1 MGAMIL
7 QMVGCILVAAAIGV
21 MMGWL
26 LRSFATSEKRQQ
38 LSEIATRLRGRE
50 HELDTLNHELKVRTS
65 AVQMLEGKMITSE
78 AALKDLTADL
88 AAKVEQLTALQTE
101 VREKGVRLHAAE
113 RERDTLRREVE
124 EAEATIRLK
133 AAGFAEMQTQM
144 ENAED
149 VLISRDQEIA
159 TLKTWVEQLA
169 PKDAEIARQRS
180 RIEELEPFLE
190 RTRRLEREQEQDR
203 ARASAALQAK
213 EQEIAQTQARTRE
226 LDMELARLR
235 TQNQE
240 DLTRFTETLK
250 ERDADIQHLRATVEE
265 LEMFRGEVEKK
276 DIALREAEE
285 RRVMDVS
292 EREEEIGALRKRLVE
307 YRVARR
313 FSAQSKSP
321 SAATD
326 SASHDTPAAGRGA
339 GKHRQAQKDDLKQ
352 IHGIGPVM
360 ERVLN
365 RMGMFTFRQI
375 AEWKD
380 QDVEHMASELNTFPD
395 RIRHDNWIAGAKEQH
410 FLKYGEE
417 L

>member
-1 MGAMIL
+1 MGALIL
-7 QMVGCILVAAAIGV
+7 QMIGCLLVATTIGL

-65 AVQMLEGKMITSE
+65 AVQMLEGKMIASE

-88 AAKVEQLTALQTE
+88 ATKVDQLSTLQTE
-101 VREKGVRLHAAE
+101 VREKGVHLHAAE
-113 RERDTLRREVE
+113 RERDTLRRELE
-124 EAEATIRLK
+124 EAEARLV
-133 AAGFAEMQTQM
+133 AQSAGFTEMQTQM

-169 PKDAEIARQRS
+169 PKDAEIARLRA
-180 RIEELEPFLE
+180 RAEELEPFRE
-190 RTRRLEREQEQDR
+190 HTRQLERELEQDR
-203 ARASAALQAK
+203 ARASAVIQGK
-213 EQEIAQTQARTRE
+213 DQELARRQTQ
-226 LDMELARLR
+226 LDEKESELARLR

-240 DLTRFTETLK
+240 DLARFTETVHQ
-250 ERDADIQHLRATVEE
+250 RDQNIQRLRATMEE
-265 LEMFRGEVEKK
+265 LEVFRGEVEKK
-276 DIALREAEE
+276 EIALREAEE
-285 RRVMDVS
+285 RRVMEVS
-292 EREEEIGALRKRLVE
+292 EREEEIAALRKRLVE
-307 YRVARR
+307 YRVAQRHHAQAKGTSPAEPVSHS
-313 FSAQSKSP
+313 SATV
-321 SAATD
+321 ART
-326 SASHDTPAAGRGA
+326 A
-339 GKHRQAQKDDLKQ
+339 GKSRAAQKDDLKQ

-380 QDVEHMASELNTFPD
+380 QDVEHMASELDTFPD

>member
-1 MGAMIL
+1 MGALIL
-7 QMVGCILVAAAIGV
+7 QMIGCLLVAATIGL

-88 AAKVEQLTALQTE
+88 ATKVEQLSALQTE
-101 VREKGVRLHAAE
+101 LREKGVHLHAAE

-124 EAEATIRLK
+124 AAENKFK
-133 AAGFAEMQTQM
+133 AQQAGFAEMQSQM

-149 VLISRDQEIA
+149 VLVSRDQEIA

-169 PKDAEIARQRS
+169 PKDAEIARLRA
-180 RIEELEPFLE
+180 RTEELEPFQE
-190 RTRRLEREQEQDR
+190 RTRRLERELEQDR
-203 ARASAALQAK
+203 ARASATIQAK
-213 EQEIAQTQARTRE
+213 DQELSRHQTHIGE
-226 LDMELARLR
+226 MESELARLR
-235 TQNQE
+235 AQNQE
-240 DLTRFTETLK
+240 DLTRFTETLQQ
-250 ERDADIQHLRATVEE
+250 RDQDIQRLRTTVEE
-265 LEMFRGEVEKK
+265 LEVFRGEVEKK
-276 DIALREAEE
+276 EIQLREAEE

-307 YRVARR
+307 YRVAQRHQ
-313 FSAQSKSP
+313 AQAKSTHQAEPASQNP
-321 SAATD
+321 SG
-326 SASHDTPAAGRGA
+326 SRSG
-339 GKHRQAQKDDLKQ
+339 GKSRPSQKDDLKQ

>member
-1 MGAMIL
+1 MGALIL
-7 QMVGCILVAAAIGV
+7 QMIGCLLVAAAIGL

-88 AAKVEQLTALQTE
+88 ATKVEQLSTLQTE
-101 VREKGVRLHAAE
+101 LREKGVHLHAAE
-113 RERDTLRREVE
+113 RERDTLRRELE
-124 EAEATIRLK
+124 EAEARLQ
-133 AAGFAEMQTQM
+133 AQSAGFSEMQAQM

-149 VLISRDQEIA
+149 VLVSRDQEIA

-169 PKDAEIARQRS
+169 PKDAEIARLRA
-180 RIEELEPFLE
+180 RTEELEPLQE
-190 RTRRLEREQEQDR
+190 RTRRLERELEQDR
-203 ARASAALQAK
+203 ARASAAIQGK
-213 EQEIAQTQARTRE
+213 DQELARHQIHLGE
-226 LDMELARLR
+226 MESELARLR

-240 DLTRFTETLK
+240 DLTRFTETLQQ
-250 ERDADIQHLRATVEE
+250 RDQDIQRLRATIEE
-265 LEMFRGEVEKK
+265 LEVFRGEVEKK
-276 DIALREAEE
+276 EIALREAEE

-307 YRVARR
+307 YRVAQRLHTQ
-313 FSAQSKSP
+313 AKSTSP
-321 SAATD
+321 AETG
-326 SASHDTPAAGRGA
+326 SHNSPPVARGA
-339 GKHRQAQKDDLKQ
+339 GKSRAAQKDDLKQ

>member
-7 QMVGCILVAAAIGV
+7 QMIGCLLVAATIGL

-88 AAKVEQLTALQTE
+88 ATKVEQLTGLQTE
-101 VREKGVRLHAAE
+101 LREKGVHLYAAE

-124 EAEATIRLK
+124 EAESRLK
-133 AAGFAEMQTQM
+133 AQSVGFADMQTQM

-159 TLKTWVEQLA
+159 TLKNWVEQLA
-169 PKDAEIARQRS
+169 PKDAEIARLRA
-180 RIEELEPFLE
+180 RTEELEPFQE
-190 RTRRLEREQEQDR
+190 RSRRLERELEQDR
-203 ARASAALQAK
+203 ARASVALQGK
-213 EQEIAQTQARTRE
+213 EQELAQHRTHIGEMESE
-226 LDMELARLR
+226 LVRLR
-235 TQNQE
+235 AQNQD
-240 DLTRFTETLK
+240 DLTRFTETLQQ
-250 ERDADIQHLRATVEE
+250 RDQDIQRLRTTVEE
-265 LEMFRGEVEKK
+265 LEVFRGEVEKK
-276 DIALREAEE
+276 EIALREAEE

-307 YRVARR
+307 YRVAQR
-313 FSAQSKSP
+313 FSNQTKSTGAIEP
-321 SAATD
+321 
-326 SASHDTPAAGRGA
+326 ASHNAPTPGRSA
-339 GKHRQAQKDDLKQ
+339 GKGRPAQKDDLKQ

>member
-1 MGAMIL
+1 MGALIL
-7 QMVGCILVAAAIGV
+7 QMLGCLLVATTIGL

-38 LSEIATRLRGRE
+38 LSEIAGRLRGRE

-88 AAKVEQLTALQTE
+88 AAKVEQLTALQAE
-101 VREKGVRLHAAE
+101 VAEQGIRLHAVQ

-124 EAEATIRLK
+124 EAETALNAK
-133 AAGFAEMQTQM
+133 AAGFADMQAQM

-159 TLKTWVEQLA
+159 TLKTWVEQLE
-169 PKDAEIARQRS
+169 PKDAEIAHLRS
-180 RIEELEPFLE
+180 RIGELEPFVE
-190 RTRRLEREQEQDR
+190 RSRRLEREQEQERTR
-203 ARASAALQAK
+203 AAATLHSK
-213 EQEIAQTQARTRE
+213 EQE
-226 LDMELARLR
+226 LAAERLR
-235 TQNQE
+235 LQETETELGRLRNQTQE
-240 DLTRFTETLK
+240 DLTRFEATLHD
-250 ERDADIQHLRATVEE
+250 RDAQIQRLRATVEE
-265 LEMFRGEVEKK
+265 LNMFRGEVEKK

-307 YRVARR
+307 YRAAQRPGTPPKSTG
-313 FSAQSKSP
+313 SAESIAH
-321 SAATD
+321 SAPAT
-326 SASHDTPAAGRGA
+326 GRHG
-339 GKHRQAQKDDLKQ
+339 GKVRPHQKDDLKQ

-375 AEWKD
+375 AEWNER
-380 QDVEHMASELNTFPD
+380 DVEHMASELNTFPD
-395 RIRHDNWIAGAKEQH
+395 RIRHDNWVAGAKEQH

>member
-1 MGAMIL
+1 MGALIL
-7 QMVGCILVAAAIGV
+7 QMIGCLLVATTIGL

-65 AVQMLEGKMITSE
+65 AVQMLEGKMIASE

-88 AAKVEQLTALQTE
+88 ATKVDQLSTLQTE
-101 VREKGVRLHAAE
+101 VREKGVHLHAAE
-113 RERDTLRREVE
+113 RERDTLRRELE
-124 EAEATIRLK
+124 EAEARLV
-133 AAGFAEMQTQM
+133 AQSAGFTEMQTQM

-169 PKDAEIARQRS
+169 PKDAEIARLRA
-180 RIEELEPFLE
+180 RAEELEPFRE
-190 RTRRLEREQEQDR
+190 HTRQLERELEQDR
-203 ARASAALQAK
+203 ARASAVIQGK
-213 EQEIAQTQARTRE
+213 DQELARRQTQ
-226 LDMELARLR
+226 LDEKESELARLR

-240 DLTRFTETLK
+240 DLARFTETVHQ
-250 ERDADIQHLRATVEE
+250 RDQDIQRLRATMEE
-265 LEMFRGEVEKK
+265 LEVFRGEVEKK
-276 DIALREAEE
+276 EIALREAEE
-285 RRVMDVS
+285 RRVMEVS
-292 EREEEIGALRKRLVE
+292 EREEEIAALRKRLVE
-307 YRVARR
+307 YRVAQRHHAQAKGTSPAEPVSHS
-313 FSAQSKSP
+313 SATV
-321 SAATD
+321 ART
-326 SASHDTPAAGRGA
+326 A
-339 GKHRQAQKDDLKQ
+339 GKSRAAQKDDLKQ

-380 QDVEHMASELNTFPD
+380 QDVEHMASELDTFPD

>member
-1 MGAMIL
+1 MGAMIV
-7 QMVGCILVAAAIGV
+7 QMVGCLLVAATIGL

-38 LSEIATRLRGRE
+38 LSEIAGRLRGRE

-88 AAKVEQLTALQTE
+88 AAKADQLTALQTE
-101 VREKGVRLHAAE
+101 VAEQGIRLHAAQ
-113 RERDTLRREVE
+113 RERDTLRQEVE
-124 EAEATIRLK
+124 DAEATLK
-133 AAGFAEMQTQM
+133 AQAAGCADMQAQM

-169 PKDAEIARQRS
+169 PKDAEISHLRARV
-180 RIEELEPFLE
+180 EELEPFVE
-190 RTRRLEREQEQDR
+190 RSRRLEREQELDR
-203 ARASAALQAK
+203 TRSAASLHSKAQELEAQQARAKNIDEQLTGVRIQA
-213 EQEIAQTQARTRE
+213 
-226 LDMELARLR
+226 
-235 TQNQE
+235 QE
-240 DLTRFTETLK
+240 DLIRFDATLR
-250 ERDADIQHLRATVEE
+250 ERDSEIQRLRETIEE
-265 LEMFRGEVEKK
+265 LNRFKDEVEKK

-285 RRVMDVS
+285 RRVMDIT

-307 YRVARR
+307 YRVAQR
-313 FSAQSKSP
+313 FGAQSKATGSVESAP
-321 SAATD
+321 QTAAT
-326 SASHDTPAAGRGA
+326 GRPT
-339 GKHRQAQKDDLKQ
+339 GKARSQQKDDLKQ

-375 AEWKD
+375 AEWND
-380 QDVEHMASELNTFPD
+380 RDVEHMASELDTFPD

-417 L
+417 I

>member
-7 QMVGCILVAAAIGV
+7 QMVGCLLVAATIGL

-88 AAKVEQLTALQTE
+88 GTKVEQLTALQTE

-124 EAEATIRLK
+124 EAEARIK
-133 AAGFAEMQTQM
+133 AQSTGFAEMQAQM

-149 VLISRDQEIA
+149 VLIALELDLANLRTQSQEDLA
-159 TLKTWVEQLA
+159 RFGETLQER
-169 PKDAEIARQRS
+169 DAEIQ
-180 RIEELEPFLE
+180 
-190 RTRRLEREQEQDR
+190 
-203 ARASAALQAK
+203 
-213 EQEIAQTQARTRE
+213 
-226 LDMELARLR
+226 RLR
-235 TQNQE
+235 T
-240 DLTRFTETLK
+240 
-250 ERDADIQHLRATVEE
+250 TVEE
-265 LEMFRGEVEKK
+265 LDMFRGEVEKK
-276 DIALREAEE
+276 DLALREAEE

-307 YRVARR
+307 YRVAQR
-313 FSAQSKSP
+313 FSAQAKSTGATESGSTG
-321 SAATD
+321 SATTKR
-326 SASHDTPAAGRGA
+326 SA
-339 GKHRQAQKDDLKQ
+339 GKGHPAQKDDLKQ

-375 AEWKD
+375 AEWKE

-395 RIRHDNWIAGAKEQH
+395 RIRHDNWIDGAKEQH

>member
-1 MGAMIL
+1 MGALIL
-7 QMVGCILVAAAIGV
+7 QMIGCLLVAATIGL

-88 AAKVEQLTALQTE
+88 ATKVEQLSTLQTE
-101 VREKGVRLHAAE
+101 LREKGVQLHAAE

-124 EAEATIRLK
+124 VAENKFK
-133 AAGFAEMQTQM
+133 AQQAGFADMQTQM

-149 VLISRDQEIA
+149 VLVSRDQEIA

-169 PKDAEIARQRS
+169 PKDAEIARLRA
-180 RIEELEPFLE
+180 RTEELEPFLE
-190 RTRRLEREQEQDR
+190 RTRRLERELEQDR
-203 ARASAALQAK
+203 ARASAAIQAK
-213 EQEIAQTQARTRE
+213 DQELARHQTRIGEVEA
-226 LDMELARLR
+226 ELARLR
-235 TQNQE
+235 AQNQE
-240 DLTRFTETLK
+240 DLTRFTETLQQ
-250 ERDADIQHLRATVEE
+250 RDQDIQRLRATVEQ
-265 LEMFRGEVEKK
+265 LEVFRGEVEKK
-276 DIALREAEE
+276 EIALREAEE
-285 RRVMDVS
+285 RRVMEVS

-307 YRVARR
+307 YRVAQRNQSQAK
-313 FSAQSKSP
+313 SAG
-321 SAATD
+321 SAEST
-326 SASHDTPAAGRGA
+326 SHGSSTAARGA
-339 GKHRQAQKDDLKQ
+339 AKSRAVQKDDLKQ

>member
-1 MGAMIL
+1 MGAMIV
-7 QMVGCILVAAAIGV
+7 QMVGCLLLAATIGL

-38 LSEIATRLRGRE
+38 LSEIAGRLRGRE

-101 VREKGVRLHAAE
+101 LTEQGIRLHALQ
-113 RERDTLRREVE
+113 RERDTLRLELE
-124 EAEATIRLK
+124 EAEATLK
-133 AAGFAEMQTQM
+133 AQAATCAEMQAQM

-149 VLISRDQEIA
+149 VLVSRDQEIA

-169 PKDAEIARQRS
+169 PKDAEIARLRA
-180 RIEELEPFLE
+180 RVDELEPFVE
-190 RTRRLEREQEQDR
+190 RSRKLERELELDRTRAAASLHSKAQELEAQQARVKNIDEQLAGVRLEAREDR
-203 ARASAALQAK
+203 TRFDTALQ
-213 EQEIAQTQARTRE
+213 ERDSEIQ
-226 LDMELARLR
+226 RLR
-235 TQNQE
+235 
-240 DLTRFTETLK
+240 ET
-250 ERDADIQHLRATVEE
+250 IEE
-265 LEMFRGEVEKK
+265 LNRFKDEVEKK

-285 RRVMDVS
+285 RRVMDIS

-307 YRVARR
+307 YRVAQR
-313 FSAQSKSP
+313 FGAQSKTTGSVESP
-321 SAATD
+321 TQGL
-326 SASHDTPAAGRGA
+326 PAAGRQT
-339 GKHRQAQKDDLKQ
+339 GKARSQKDDLKQ

-375 AEWKD
+375 AEWNER
-380 QDVEHMASELNTFPD
+380 DVEQMASELNTYPE

>member
-7 QMVGCILVAAAIGV
+7 QMVGCLLLAAAIGL

-38 LSEIATRLRGRE
+38 LSEIAGRLRGRE

-88 AAKVEQLTALQTE
+88 ASKVEELTTLQAD
-101 VREKGVRLHAAE
+101 VAEKGVRLHAVQ

-124 EAEATIRLK
+124 EIEATLQEK
-133 AAGFAEMQTQM
+133 AAGFADMQTQM

-169 PKDAEIARQRS
+169 PKDAEIARLRG
-180 RIEELEPFLE
+180 RIEELEPYVQ
-190 RTRRLEREQEQDR
+190 RSRQLEREQEQDGIR
-203 ARASAALQAK
+203 AASQLQAK
-213 EQEIAQTQARTRE
+213 EQELAAHQSRLKQRDEELSLLRTRS
-226 LDMELARLR
+226 
-235 TQNQE
+235 QE
-240 DLTRFTETLK
+240 DLTRVEQTLQQRDTEI
-250 ERDADIQHLRATVEE
+250 ERLRATVEE
-265 LEMFRGEVEKK
+265 LNRYREEVEKK

-285 RRVMDVS
+285 RRVMDIS

-307 YRVARR
+307 YRA
-313 FSAQSKSP
+313 AQRVGAPSKSTP
-321 SAATD
+321 PAESIAH
-326 SASHDTPAAGRGA
+326 SASATGRHA
-339 GKHRQAQKDDLKQ
+339 GKVRPHQKDDLKQ

-410 FLKYGEE
+410 FIKYGEE

>member
-1 MGAMIL
+1 MGAFIL
-7 QMVGCILVAAAIGV
+7 QMIGCLLVAATIGL

-88 AAKVEQLTALQTE
+88 ATKVEQLATLQSE
-101 VREKGVRLHAAE
+101 VREKGVHLHAAE
-113 RERDTLRREVE
+113 RERDTLRRELE
-124 EAEATIRLK
+124 EAEARLQ
-133 AAGFAEMQTQM
+133 AQSTGFAEMQTQM

-149 VLISRDQEIA
+149 VLVSRDQEIA

-169 PKDAEIARQRS
+169 PKDAEIARLRA
-180 RIEELEPFLE
+180 RTEELEPFQE
-190 RTRRLEREQEQDR
+190 RTRRLEKDLEQDR
-203 ARASAALQAK
+203 SRASATIQGK
-213 EQEIAQTQARTRE
+213 DQELARHQTHIRE
-226 LDMELARLR
+226 MESELARLR

-240 DLTRFTETLK
+240 DLTRFTETLQQ
-250 ERDADIQHLRATVEE
+250 RDQDIQRLRVTVEE
-265 LEMFRGEVEKK
+265 LEVFRGEVEKK
-276 DIALREAEE
+276 ELALREAEE

-307 YRVARR
+307 YRVAQRHHTQAR
-313 FSAQSKSP
+313 STNPGEAASHSA
-321 SAATD
+321 SAA
-326 SASHDTPAAGRGA
+326 ARGA
-339 GKHRQAQKDDLKQ
+339 GKSRAAQKDDLKQ

-395 RIRHDNWIAGAKEQH
+395 RIRHDNWIDGAKEQH

>member
-7 QMVGCILVAAAIGV
+7 QMVGCLLVAATIGV

-65 AVQMLEGKMITSE
+65 AVQMLEGKMMTSE

-88 AAKVEQLTALQTE
+88 ATKVEQLTTLQTE

-124 EAEATIRLK
+124 AAEAKIK
-133 AAGFAEMQTQM
+133 AQSTGFAEMQAQM

-149 VLISRDQEIA
+149 VLIARDQEIA

-169 PKDAEIARQRS
+169 PKDAEIARLRAHTH
-180 RIEELEPFLE
+180 ELEPFLE
-190 RTRRLEREQEQDR
+190 KSRRLEREQEQDR
-203 ARASAALQAK
+203 TRAAAALQAT
-213 EQEIAQTQARTRE
+213 EQELTQTRARLQAIE
-226 LDMELARLR
+226 LDLANLR
-235 TQNQE
+235 TQSQE
-240 DLTRFTETLK
+240 DLTRFENTLQ
-250 ERDADIQHLRATVEE
+250 EREAEIQKLRATVDE
-265 LEMFRGEVEKK
+265 LDLLRSEVEKK

-307 YRVARR
+307 YRVAQR
-313 FSAQSKSP
+313 FSAQAKSAGGTESRSP
-321 SAATD
+321 N
-326 SASHDTPAAGRGA
+326 TPAPTGIA
-339 GKHRQAQKDDLKQ
+339 GKSHPSQKDDLKQ
-352 IHGIGPVM
+352 IRGIGPVM

-375 AEWKD
+375 AEWKEHD
-380 QDVEHMASELNTFPD
+380 LEHMASELNTFPD
-395 RIRHDNWIAGAKEQH
+395 RIRHDNWIDGAKEQH

>member
-1 MGAMIL
+1 MGALVL
-7 QMVGCILVAAAIGV
+7 QMIGCLLVAATIGL

-88 AAKVEQLTALQTE
+88 ATKVEQLSTLQTE
-101 VREKGVRLHAAE
+101 LREKGVHLHAAE

-124 EAEATIRLK
+124 AAENKFK
-133 AAGFAEMQTQM
+133 AQQAGFAEMQSQM

-149 VLISRDQEIA
+149 VLVSRDQEIA

-169 PKDAEIARQRS
+169 PKDAEIARLRA
-180 RIEELEPFLE
+180 RTEELEPFQE
-190 RTRRLEREQEQDR
+190 RTRRLERELEQDR
-203 ARASAALQAK
+203 ARASAAIQAK
-213 EQEIAQTQARTRE
+213 EQELARHQTHIGE
-226 LDMELARLR
+226 MESELARLR
-235 TQNQE
+235 AQNQE
-240 DLTRFTETLK
+240 DLTRFTETLQQ
-250 ERDADIQHLRATVEE
+250 RDQDIQRLRTTIEE
-265 LEMFRGEVEKK
+265 LEVFRGEVEKK
-276 DIALREAEE
+276 EIQLREAEE
-285 RRVMDVS
+285 RRVMEVS

-307 YRVARR
+307 YRVAQRHQ
-313 FSAQSKSP
+313 AQAKTTNQAEPVAHNSSGSRSGGKSR
-321 SAATD
+321 A
-326 SASHDTPAAGRGA
+326 
-339 GKHRQAQKDDLKQ
+339 AQKDDLKQ

-380 QDVEHMASELNTFPD
+380 QDVEHMALELNTFPD

>member
-7 QMVGCILVAAAIGV
+7 QMVGCLLVAATIGL

-88 AAKVEQLTALQTE
+88 ATKVEQLTALQADL
-101 VREKGVRLHAAE
+101 REKGVRLHAAE

-124 EAEATIRLK
+124 AAETNIKAK
-133 AAGFAEMQTQM
+133 AAGFAEMQAQM

-169 PKDAEIARQRS
+169 PKDAEIAKLRA

-190 RTRRLEREQEQDR
+190 KCRRVEREQEQER
-203 ARASAALQAK
+203 ARASAAQRGK
-213 EQEIAQTQARTRE
+213 EQELAQTQARVRDIE
-226 LDMELARLR
+226 MDLARLQA
-235 TQNQE
+235 QNQA
-240 DLTRFTETLK
+240 DLTRFGETLQ
-250 ERDADIQHLRATVEE
+250 ERDAEIQRLRGIVTE

-276 DIALREAEE
+276 DLALREAEE
-285 RRVMDVS
+285 RRVMDVT

-307 YRVARR
+307 YRVAQR
-313 FSAQSKSP
+313 FSAQSKST
-321 SAATD
+321 SGAKE
-326 SASHDTPAAGRGA
+326 SVSHSIPAAGQGT
-339 GKHRQAQKDDLKQ
+339 GKDRPAQKDDLKQ

-360 ERVLN
+360 ESGLN

-395 RIRHDNWIAGAKEQH
+395 RIRHDDWIAGAKEQH

>member
-1 MGAMIL
+1 MGAMIV
-7 QMVGCILVAAAIGV
+7 QMVGCLLLAATIGL

-38 LSEIATRLRGRE
+38 LSEIAGRLRGRE

-101 VREKGVRLHAAE
+101 LTEQGIRLHALQ
-113 RERDTLRREVE
+113 RERDTLRQELE
-124 EAEATIRLK
+124 EAEATLK
-133 AAGFAEMQTQM
+133 VQAATCAEMQAQM

-149 VLISRDQEIA
+149 VLVSRDQEIA

-169 PKDAEIARQRS
+169 PKDAEIARLRA
-180 RIEELEPFLE
+180 RVEELEPFVE
-190 RTRRLEREQEQDR
+190 RSRKLERELELDRTRAAASLHSKAQE
-203 ARASAALQAK
+203 L
-213 EQEIAQTQARTRE
+213 EAQQARVKNIDEQLAGVRLEAREDRTRFDTTLQE
-226 LDMELARLR
+226 RDSEIQRLR
-235 TQNQE
+235 
-240 DLTRFTETLK
+240 ET
-250 ERDADIQHLRATVEE
+250 IEE
-265 LEMFRGEVEKK
+265 LNRFKDEVEKK

-285 RRVMDVS
+285 RRVMDIS

-307 YRVARR
+307 YRVAQR
-313 FSAQSKSP
+313 FGAQSKTTGSAESP
-321 SAATD
+321 TQGMS
-326 SASHDTPAAGRGA
+326 AAGRQT
-339 GKHRQAQKDDLKQ
+339 GKARSQKDDLKQ

-375 AEWKD
+375 AEWNER
-380 QDVEHMASELNTFPD
+380 DVEQMASELNTYPE

>member
-1 MGAMIL
+1 MGALIL
-7 QMVGCILVAAAIGV
+7 QMIGCLLVAATIGL

-88 AAKVEQLTALQTE
+88 ATKVEQLSALQTE
-101 VREKGVRLHAAE
+101 LREKGVHLHAAE

-124 EAEATIRLK
+124 AAENKFK
-133 AAGFAEMQTQM
+133 AQQAGFAEMQSQM

-149 VLISRDQEIA
+149 VLVSRDQEIA

-169 PKDAEIARQRS
+169 PKDAEIARLRA
-180 RIEELEPFLE
+180 RTEELEPFQE
-190 RTRRLEREQEQDR
+190 RSRRLERELEQDR
-203 ARASAALQAK
+203 ARATATIQGK
-213 EQEIAQTQARTRE
+213 DQ
-226 LDMELARLR
+226 ELARHQAHIVEMEAELTRLR

-240 DLTRFTETLK
+240 DLTRFTETLQQ
-250 ERDADIQHLRATVEE
+250 RDQDIQRLRATVEE
-265 LEMFRGEVEKK
+265 LEVFRGEVEKK
-276 DIALREAEE
+276 EIQLREAEE

-307 YRVARR
+307 YRVAQRHQ
-313 FSAQSKSP
+313 AQAKSNNQAEP
-321 SAATD
+321 
-326 SASHDTPAAGRGA
+326 ASHNSSSSRSA
-339 GKHRQAQKDDLKQ
+339 GKSRSAQKDDLKQ

>member
-1 MGAMIL
+1 MIL
-7 QMVGCILVAAAIGV
+7 QMIGCLLVAATIGL

-88 AAKVEQLTALQTE
+88 ATKVEQLSALQTE

-124 EAEATIRLK
+124 EAEAKLK
-133 AAGFAEMQTQM
+133 AQSVGFAEMQSQM

-169 PKDAEIARQRS
+169 PKDAEIARLRA
-180 RIEELEPFLE
+180 RTEELEPFQE
-190 RTRRLEREQEQDR
+190 RSRRLERELEQDH
-203 ARASAALQAK
+203 ARASAALQGKNEELARH
-213 EQEIAQTQARTRE
+213 QTQIGE
-226 LDMELARLR
+226 MESELARLR

-240 DLTRFTETLK
+240 DLTRFTETLQQ
-250 ERDADIQHLRATVEE
+250 RDQDIQRLRATVEE
-265 LEMFRGEVEKK
+265 LEVYRGEVEKK
-276 DIALREAEE
+276 EIALREAEE

-307 YRVARR
+307 YRVAQRHQT
-313 FSAQSKSP
+313 QSKS
-321 SAATD
+321 ADA
-326 SASHDTPAAGRGA
+326 ASHGTAAAGRGT
-339 GKHRQAQKDDLKQ
+339 GKSRPTQKDDLKQ

-380 QDVEHMASELNTFPD
+380 QDVEHIASELNTFPD

>member
-1 MGAMIL
+1 MGALIL
-7 QMVGCILVAAAIGV
+7 QMIGCLLVAAAIGL

-38 LSEIATRLRGRE
+38 LSEIASRLRGRE

-88 AAKVEQLTALQTE
+88 ATKVEQLATLQTE
-101 VREKGVRLHAAE
+101 LREKGVRLHAAE

-124 EAEATIRLK
+124 DAEQKFTAQQ
-133 AAGFAEMQTQM
+133 AGFADMQTQM
-144 ENAED
+144 EHAED
-149 VLISRDQEIA
+149 VLVSRDQEIA

-169 PKDAEIARQRS
+169 PKDAEIARLRA
-180 RIEELEPFLE
+180 RTEELEPFQE
-190 RTRRLEREQEQDR
+190 RTRRLERELEQER
-203 ARASAALQAK
+203 ARATAAIQGK
-213 EQEIAQTQARTRE
+213 DQELARHQSRVDE
-226 LDMELARLR
+226 MDSELARLR
-235 TQNQE
+235 AQTQE
-240 DLTRFTETLK
+240 DLTRFTETLQQ
-250 ERDADIQHLRATVEE
+250 RDQDIQRLRATVEE
-265 LEMFRGEVEKK
+265 LEVFRGEVEKK
-276 DIALREAEE
+276 ELQLREAEE

-307 YRVARR
+307 YRVAQRHQ
-313 FSAQSKSP
+313 AQAKS
-321 SAATD
+321 SGAAEAG
-326 SASHDTPAAGRGA
+326 SHNASSPARGA
-339 GKHRQAQKDDLKQ
+339 GKSRPAQKDDLKQ

-375 AEWKD
+375 AEWKE

-395 RIRHDNWIAGAKEQH
+395 RIRHDDWIAGAKEQH

>member
-1 MGAMIL
+1 MGALIL
-7 QMVGCILVAAAIGV
+7 QMIGCLLVAATIGL

-88 AAKVEQLTALQTE
+88 ATKVEQISTLQTE
-101 VREKGVRLHAAE
+101 LREKGVHLHAAE

-124 EAEATIRLK
+124 VAENKYK
-133 AAGFAEMQTQM
+133 AQQTGFAEMQSQM

-149 VLISRDQEIA
+149 VLVSRDQEIA

-169 PKDAEIARQRS
+169 PKDAEIARLRA
-180 RIEELEPFLE
+180 RTEELEPFQE
-190 RTRRLEREQEQDR
+190 RARRLERELEQDR
-203 ARASAALQAK
+203 ARASAAMQAK
-213 EQEIAQTQARTRE
+213 EQDLARHQAHIGE
-226 LDMELARLR
+226 VESELARLR

-240 DLTRFTETLK
+240 DLTRFTETLQQR
-250 ERDADIQHLRATVEE
+250 EQDLQRLRATVEE
-265 LEMFRGEVEKK
+265 LDVFRGEVEKK
-276 DIALREAEE
+276 EIQLREAEE

-307 YRVARR
+307 YRVAQRHQTQ
-313 FSAQSKSP
+313 AKSTSP
-321 SAATD
+321 AD
-326 SASHDTPAAGRGA
+326 PASHSSTASRGV
-339 GKHRQAQKDDLKQ
+339 GKSRPAQKDDLKQ

-375 AEWKD
+375 AEWKE

>member
-1 MGAMIL
+1 MGALIL
-7 QMVGCILVAAAIGV
+7 QMIGCLLVAAAIGL

-38 LSEIATRLRGRE
+38 LSEIASRLRGRE

-88 AAKVEQLTALQTE
+88 ATKVEQLATLQTE
-101 VREKGVRLHAAE
+101 LREKGVRLHAAE

-124 EAEATIRLK
+124 DAEQKFTAQQ
-133 AAGFAEMQTQM
+133 AGFADMQTQM
-144 ENAED
+144 EHAED
-149 VLISRDQEIA
+149 VLVSRDQEIA

-169 PKDAEIARQRS
+169 PKDAEIARLRA
-180 RIEELEPFLE
+180 RTEELEPFQE
-190 RTRRLEREQEQDR
+190 RTRRLERELEQER
-203 ARASAALQAK
+203 ARATAAIQGK
-213 EQEIAQTQARTRE
+213 DQELARHQSRVDE
-226 LDMELARLR
+226 MDSELARLR
-235 TQNQE
+235 TQSQE
-240 DLTRFTETLK
+240 DLTRFTETLQQ
-250 ERDADIQHLRATVEE
+250 RDQDIQRLRATVEE
-265 LEMFRGEVEKK
+265 LEVFRGEVEKK
-276 DIALREAEE
+276 ELQLREAEE

-307 YRVARR
+307 YRVAQRHQ
-313 FSAQSKSP
+313 AQAKS
-321 SAATD
+321 SGAAEAG
-326 SASHDTPAAGRGA
+326 SHNASSPARGA
-339 GKHRQAQKDDLKQ
+339 GKSRPAQKDDLKQ

-375 AEWKD
+375 AEWKE

>member
-1 MGAMIL
+1 MGALIV
-7 QMVGCILVAAAIGV
+7 QMVGCLLVAATIGL

-38 LSEIATRLRGRE
+38 LSEIAGRLRGRE

-88 AAKVEQLTALQTE
+88 TAKVDQITALQTQLTE
-101 VREKGVRLHAAE
+101 QGINLHAAQ
-113 RERDTLRREVE
+113 RERDTLRQEVE
-124 EAEATIRLK
+124 DAEATLK
-133 AAGFAEMQTQM
+133 AQASGFADMQAQM

-169 PKDAEIARQRS
+169 PKDAEIARLRA
-180 RIEELEPFLE
+180 RVDELEPFVE
-190 RTRRLEREQEQDR
+190 RSRRLEREQDLDR
-203 ARASAALQAK
+203 TRAAAALHSK
-213 EQEIAQTQARTRE
+213 VQELEAAQARGKDLHEQLTGLRGQIQ
-226 LDMELARLR
+226 DDRLR
-235 TQNQE
+235 F
-240 DLTRFTETLK
+240 DATLQ
-250 ERDADIQHLRATVEE
+250 ERDSEIQRLRETIEE
-265 LEMFRGEVEKK
+265 LNRFKDEVEKK

-285 RRVMDVS
+285 RRVMDIS

-307 YRVARR
+307 YRVAQR
-313 FSAQSKSP
+313 FGTPSKTTGSAE
-321 SAATD
+321 SAATP
-326 SASHDTPAAGRGA
+326 TTGRPA
-339 GKHRQAQKDDLKQ
+339 GKARSQQKDDLKQ

-375 AEWKD
+375 AEWNER
-380 QDVEHMASELNTFPD
+380 DVEQMASELNTYPE

>member
-7 QMVGCILVAAAIGV
+7 QMVGCLLVAAAIGV

-38 LSEIATRLRGRE
+38 LSEIAGRLRGRE

-65 AVQMLEGKMITSE
+65 AVQMLEGKMMTSE

-101 VREKGVRLHAAE
+101 VAEKGVRLHAVQ

-124 EAEATIRLK
+124 EAEATLKAK
-133 AAGFAEMQTQM
+133 AAGFAEMQAQM

-169 PKDAEIARQRS
+169 PKDAEIARLRA
-180 RIEELEPFLE
+180 RIEELDPFVE
-190 RTRRLEREQEQDR
+190 RSRRLEREQEQDR
-203 ARASAALQAK
+203 ARASAALRGK
-213 EQEIAQTQARTRE
+213 EQELAAHQARLTE
-226 LDMELARLR
+226 IDTELARLR
-235 TQNQE
+235 TQSQE
-240 DLTRFTETLK
+240 DLTRFGETLR
-250 ERDADIQHLRATVEE
+250 ERDTEIQRLRATVEE
-265 LEMFRGEVEKK
+265 LNMFRGEVEKK
-276 DIALREAEE
+276 DLALREAEE

-307 YRVARR
+307 YRAAQR
-313 FSAQSKSP
+313 FGAQSKPAGSVESITH
-321 SAATD
+321 SAPAT
-326 SASHDTPAAGRGA
+326 GRSA
-339 GKHRQAQKDDLKQ
+339 GKVRPHQKDDLKQ

-380 QDVEHMASELNTFPD
+380 QDIEHMASELNTFPD
-395 RIRHDNWIAGAKEQH
+395 RIRHDNWIDGAKEQH

>member
-1 MGAMIL
+1 
-7 QMVGCILVAAAIGV
+7 
-21 MMGWL
+21 
-26 LRSFATSEKRQQ
+26 
-38 LSEIATRLRGRE
+38 
-50 HELDTLNHELKVRTS
+50 
-65 AVQMLEGKMITSE
+65 
-78 AALKDLTADL
+78 
-88 AAKVEQLTALQTE
+88 
-101 VREKGVRLHAAE
+101 
-113 RERDTLRREVE
+113 
-124 EAEATIRLK
+124 
-133 AAGFAEMQTQM
+133 M

-169 PKDAEIARQRS
+169 PKDAEIARLRA
-180 RIEELEPFLE
+180 RTEELEPFQE
-190 RTRRLEREQEQDR
+190 RSRRLERELEQDH
-203 ARASAALQAK
+203 ARATAALQGK
-213 EQEIAQTQARTRE
+213 EQELARHQTQIGE
-226 LDMELARLR
+226 MESELARLR

-240 DLTRFTETLK
+240 DLTRFTETLQQ
-250 ERDADIQHLRATVEE
+250 RDQDIQRLRATVDE
-265 LEMFRGEVEKK
+265 LEVFRGEVEKK
-276 DIALREAEE
+276 EIALREAEE

-307 YRVARR
+307 YRVAQRHQTQ
-313 FSAQSKSP
+313 AKS
-321 SAATD
+321 TD
-326 SASHDTPAAGRGA
+326 AASHGTAAAGRGA
-339 GKHRQAQKDDLKQ
+339 VKSRTTQKDDLKQ

>member
-1 MGAMIL
+1 MGALIL
-7 QMVGCILVAAAIGV
+7 QMLGCLLVATTIGL

-38 LSEIATRLRGRE
+38 LSEIAGRLRGRE

-88 AAKVEQLTALQTE
+88 AAKVEQLTALQAE
-101 VREKGVRLHAAE
+101 VAEQGIRLHAVQ

-124 EAEATIRLK
+124 EAETALSAK
-133 AAGFAEMQTQM
+133 AAGFADMQAQM

-159 TLKTWVEQLA
+159 TLKTWVEQLE
-169 PKDAEIARQRS
+169 PKDAEIAHLRS
-180 RIEELEPFLE
+180 RIGELEPFVE
-190 RTRRLEREQEQDR
+190 RSRRLEREQEQERTR
-203 ARASAALQAK
+203 AAATLHSK
-213 EQEIAQTQARTRE
+213 EQELAAERLRLQETETELDRLRNQTQE
-226 LDMELARLR
+226 
-235 TQNQE
+235 N
-240 DLTRFTETLK
+240 LTRFEATLHD
-250 ERDADIQHLRATVEE
+250 RDAQIQRLRATVEE
-265 LEMFRGEVEKK
+265 LNMFRGEVEKK

-307 YRVARR
+307 YRAAQRPGTPPKSTG
-313 FSAQSKSP
+313 SAESIAH
-321 SAATD
+321 SAPAT
-326 SASHDTPAAGRGA
+326 GRHG
-339 GKHRQAQKDDLKQ
+339 GKVRPHQKDDLKQ

-375 AEWKD
+375 AEWNER
-380 QDVEHMASELNTFPD
+380 DVEHMASELNTFPD
-395 RIRHDNWIAGAKEQH
+395 RIRHDNWVAGAKEQH

>member
-1 MGAMIL
+1 MGALIL
-7 QMVGCILVAAAIGV
+7 QMLGCLLVATTIGL

-38 LSEIATRLRGRE
+38 LSEIAGRLRGRE

-88 AAKVEQLTALQTE
+88 AAKVEQLTALQAE
-101 VREKGVRLHAAE
+101 VAEQGVRLHAVQ

-124 EAEATIRLK
+124 EAETALKAK
-133 AAGFAEMQTQM
+133 AAGFADMQAQM

-159 TLKTWVEQLA
+159 TLKTWVEQLE
-169 PKDAEIARQRS
+169 PKDAEIAHLRA
-180 RIEELEPFLE
+180 RIGELEPFVE
-190 RTRRLEREQEQDR
+190 RSRRLEREQEQERTR
-203 ARASAALQAK
+203 AAATLHSK
-213 EQEIAQTQARTRE
+213 EQELAAERLRLQETETELDRLRNQTQE
-226 LDMELARLR
+226 S
-235 TQNQE
+235 
-240 DLTRFTETLK
+240 LTRFEATLHD
-250 ERDADIQHLRATVEE
+250 RDAQIQRLRATVEE
-265 LEMFRGEVEKK
+265 LNMFRGEVEKK

-307 YRVARR
+307 YRAAQRPGTPPKSTGSGESIAH
-313 FSAQSKSP
+313 SAP
-321 SAATD
+321 AT
-326 SASHDTPAAGRGA
+326 GRHG
-339 GKHRQAQKDDLKQ
+339 GKVRPHQKDDLKQ

-375 AEWKD
+375 AEWNER
-380 QDVEHMASELNTFPD
+380 DVEHMASELNTFPD
-395 RIRHDNWIAGAKEQH
+395 RIRHDNWVAGAKEQH

>member
-7 QMVGCILVAAAIGV
+7 QMIGCLLVAATIGL

-88 AAKVEQLTALQTE
+88 GTKVEQLSALQTE

-113 RERDTLRREVE
+113 RERDTLRHEVE
-124 EAEATIRLK
+124 EAEAKLK
-133 AAGFAEMQTQM
+133 AQSVGFAEMQSQM

-169 PKDAEIARQRS
+169 PKDAEIARLRA
-180 RIEELEPFLE
+180 RTEELEPFQE
-190 RTRRLEREQEQDR
+190 RSRRLERELEQDH
-203 ARASAALQAK
+203 ARASAALQGKNEELARH
-213 EQEIAQTQARTRE
+213 QTQIGE
-226 LDMELARLR
+226 MESELARLR

-240 DLTRFTETLK
+240 DLTRFTETLQQ
-250 ERDADIQHLRATVEE
+250 RDQDIQRLRATVEE
-265 LEMFRGEVEKK
+265 LEVYRGEVEKK
-276 DIALREAEE
+276 EIALREAEE

-307 YRVARR
+307 YRVAQRHQT
-313 FSAQSKSP
+313 QSKS
-321 SAATD
+321 ADA
-326 SASHDTPAAGRGA
+326 ASHGTAAAGRGT
-339 GKHRQAQKDDLKQ
+339 GKSRPTQKDDLKQ

-395 RIRHDNWIAGAKEQH
+395 RIRHDNWVAGAKEQH

>member
-1 MGAMIL
+1 MGALIL
-7 QMVGCILVAAAIGV
+7 QMIGCLLVAATIGL

-88 AAKVEQLTALQTE
+88 ATKVEQLSALQTE
-101 VREKGVRLHAAE
+101 LREKGVHLHAAE

-124 EAEATIRLK
+124 AAENKFK
-133 AAGFAEMQTQM
+133 AQQAGFADMQSQM

-149 VLISRDQEIA
+149 VLVSRDQEIA

-169 PKDAEIARQRS
+169 PKDAEIARLRV
-180 RIEELEPFLE
+180 RTEELEPFQE
-190 RTRRLEREQEQDR
+190 RTRRLERELEQDR
-203 ARASAALQAK
+203 ARASATIQAK
-213 EQEIAQTQARTRE
+213 DQDLSRHQAHIGE
-226 LDMELARLR
+226 MESELARLR
-235 TQNQE
+235 AQNQE
-240 DLTRFTETLK
+240 DLTRFTETVQQ
-250 ERDADIQHLRATVEE
+250 RDQDIQRLRTTVEE
-265 LEMFRGEVEKK
+265 LEVFRGEVEKK
-276 DIALREAEE
+276 EIQLREAEE

-307 YRVARR
+307 YRVAQRHQ
-313 FSAQSKSP
+313 AQAKSTTQ
-321 SAATD
+321 AE
-326 SASHDTPAAGRGA
+326 PAAHNSSGSRSG
-339 GKHRQAQKDDLKQ
+339 GKSRSAQKDDLKQ

>member
-1 MGAMIL
+1 MGALIL
-7 QMVGCILVAAAIGV
+7 QMIGCLLVAAAIGL

-88 AAKVEQLTALQTE
+88 ATKVEQLTALQTE

-124 EAEATIRLK
+124 EAENKFK
-133 AAGFAEMQTQM
+133 AQQAGFAEMQAQM

-149 VLISRDQEIA
+149 VLVSRDQEIA

-169 PKDAEIARQRS
+169 PKDAEIARLRA
-180 RIEELEPFLE
+180 RTEELEPFRERSDRLGRELE
-190 RTRRLEREQEQDR
+190 QTRAQAASTLQSKAQELDR
-203 ARASAALQAK
+203 R
-213 EQEIAQTQARTRE
+213 QARLADTE
-226 LDMELARLR
+226 AELARLR

-240 DLTRFTETLK
+240 DLARFTETV
-250 ERDADIQHLRATVEE
+250 EQRDQDIQRLRTTVEE
-265 LEMFRGEVEKK
+265 LEVFRSEVEKK

-292 EREEEIGALRKRLVE
+292 EREEEIAALRKRLVE
-307 YRVARR
+307 YRVAQRHMTQ
-313 FSAQSKSP
+313 AKSVGTTAP
-321 SAATD
+321 
-326 SASHDTPAAGRGA
+326 DTHTNSAAGRA
-339 GKHRQAQKDDLKQ
+339 TGKHRTTQKDDLKQ

-380 QDVEHMASELNTFPD
+380 QDVEQMASELNTFPD